1 MSARL
6 TVDLETY
13 SPLDIHEVG
22 MYRYAQDPEF
32 EILLYS
38 DSRGRTVDLTEQ
50 DALPEDIR
58 RDLLDPA
65 ITKRAHNAAFEWWCL
80 SQHLKLS
87 QGERETW
94 LRQWEDTMVHMLYCG
109 LPASLA
115 AAGSA
120 LQLGED
126 KAKMRE
132 GAALIAYF
140 CKPCRPTKANG
151 GRTRNLPHHAP
162 ERWAVF
168 RAYNAQDV
176 VAEEELDRRM
186 AAWPV
191 PAGIWREWRDDTI
204 ANSRGIGVDTGLVA
218 GALRIAQAMEQA
230 HQEEFAQLTQG
241 CNPKSPAQLL
251 SWLAQHG
258 VSLPDIRKDTV
269 AQTLARDDL
278 PDDVRRA
285 LELRQLLG
293 KSSNTKYEVLRTA
306 TSPDGRIRG
315 CLQFYGAARTGR
327 WAGRLLQVQNLPR
340 TYIRGEE
347 QPDVREIIRL
357 GDGPSL
363 EAIYGDANSVLS
375 QMIRTALVPAEDATY
390 IDADFSAIEARLIAW
405 LAGEEWVLDV
415 FRGDG
420 KIYEATA
427 ARIYGIPQEL
437 IVKGRPEYAY
447 RQRGKV
453 ATLALGYQ
461 GGVGAMRRMD
471 TTHALDDLDDAA
483 VADIVN
489 RWRSQNP
496 CICRLWRRMQTSAVR
511 TIQTGMPT
519 HPRRGVT
526 FQLETSADA
535 PFAFLTMQLPS
546 GLKLFY
552 ANPGVTPDGR
562 IIYWEQEQG
571 AWTQSESYGGKLT
584 ENLTQ
589 ACGRDCLAYALRGLR
604 EHGYFVPF
612 HVHDEVIVET
622 HSNDPAA
629 ELERV
634 REIMSRVPP
643 WAAGLPLNAEGWYGQ
658 FFTKD

>member
-1 MSARL
+1 MSRL
-6 TVDLETY
+6 TIDLETY
-13 SPLDIHEVG
+13 SPHDIHEVG
-22 MYRYAQDPEF
+22 MYRYAQHPDF
-32 EILLYS
+32 RVLLYS
-38 DSRGRTVDLTEQ
+38 DSKGRCVDLTETG
-50 DALPEDIR
+50 ALPEDVL
-58 RDLLDPA
+58 RDLSDKD
-65 ITKRAHNAAFEWWCL
+65 ITKCAHNAAFEWWCL
-80 SQHLKLS
+80 SEHMHLG
-87 QGERETW
+87 QAQRERW
-94 LRQWEDTMVHMLYCG
+94 IHQWEDTMVHMLYCG
-109 LPASLA
+109 LPGSLA

-120 LQLGED
+120 LHLSED

-132 GAALIAYF
+132 GTALITYF
-140 CKPCRPTKANG
+140 CKPCKPTKANG
-151 GRTRNLPHHAP
+151 GRTRNLPRHAP
-162 ERWAVF
+162 DRWVVF
-168 RAYNAQDV
+168 KAYNARDV
-176 VAEEELDRRM
+176 EAEEELDRRM

-191 PAGIWREWRDDTI
+191 PEALWREWREDTI

-241 CNPKSPAQLL
+241 CNPKSPVQLL
-251 SWLAQHG
+251 AWLAQHG
-258 VSLPDIRKDTV
+258 ASLPDIRKDTV

-278 PDDVRRA
+278 PDNVRRA

-306 TSPDGRIRG
+306 TSPDRRIRG

-340 TYIRGEE
+340 TYIHGEE

-363 EAIYGDANSVLS
+363 EAIYGDANNVLS
-375 QMIRTALVPAEDATY
+375 QMIRTALVPAKGATY

-405 LAGEEWVLDV
+405 LAGEEWVLDI

-427 ARIYGIPQEL
+427 ARIYGVSREL

-471 TTHALDDLDDAA
+471 FTHALDALDDSAIQ
-483 VADIVN
+483 DIVN

-496 CICRLWRRMQTSAVR
+496 NICRLWRRMQNCAVR
-511 TIQTGMPT
+511 TIQTGQPT
-519 HPRRGVT
+519 QPRPGVV
-526 FQLETSADA
+526 FRLETSAA
-535 PFAFLTMQLPS
+535 SPFAFLTLQLPS
-546 GLKLFY
+546 GRKLFY
-552 ANPGVTPDGR
+552 ADPGVTPDER
-562 IIYWEQEQG
+562 ITYWEQEKG
-571 AWTQSESYGGKLT
+571 TWTQSESYGGKLT

-589 ACGRDCLAYALRGLR
+589 ACGRDILAYALKGLR
-604 EHGYFVPF
+604 DAGYFVPF
-612 HVHDEVIVET
+612 HIHDEVVVET
-622 HSNDPAA
+622 HTDDPEA
-629 ELERV
+629 ELARI

-643 WAAGLPLNAEGWYGQ
+643 WAKGLPLNAEGWYGR